1 MSESVAPKITGNL
14 TGKDFEPDPTHPEV
28 KRNDYF
34 YKTSARPPS
43 YKYPQTVGEDFNNE
57 INYNTHDSSE
67 FAKQRNSNTNN
78 NINEETAEP
87 FMFFEFLTI
96 IEEKKYE
103 QHKAIHDDYYDSQTR
118 SITFRGQLG
127 ELALDAR
134 NFADYDETTKTSAF
148 QEQNAELIEAVAKDP
163 EMFDKARREY
173 NGSIALYMPT
183 DIQIND
189 TIVYNEDTRQIMGSV
204 SALNND
210 EQDDFIN
217 ATTGTNIGVLTA
229 MSAVAGFLSKRGAGA
244 LTKLAAKAT
253 GNNAAIKSRAAA
265 ILGKFG
271 TTTAA
276 ILGGSA
282 AVLLAPEAQRSTGK
296 ALNPHEFMAYGSTG
310 MRNFTFSWTML
321 PDSQEESDQC
331 SALIKHFR
339 MAAHATREGALRV
352 TVPDHVIVS
361 FHGARDMIQLP
372 AVVIES
378 VNVIYNPNN
387 SSFFKQNN
395 APVEIGLSV
404 TLKEIVP
411 IYRQDVMEGF

>member
-1 MSESVAPKITGNL
+1 MSESVAPKTSGRL
-14 TGKDFEPDPTHPEV
+14 DGKDFEPDPLHPEI

-67 FAKQRNSNTNN
+67 FAKQRNSNTNT
-78 NINEETAEP
+78 NIDMETAEP

-103 QHKAIHDDYYDSQTR
+103 QHKKIHDDYYDAQKR
-118 SITFRGQLG
+118 IFRGQLG
-127 ELALDAR
+127 ELALDAS
-134 NFADYDETTKTSAF
+134 NFADYDSKAGTSET
-148 QEQNAELIEAVAKDP
+148 QEEYAEMVEAVAKDP

-204 SALNND
+204 SSLNND

-244 LTKLAAKAT
+244 LAKAAGKST
-253 GNNAAIKSRAAA
+253 GTSAAIKNRAAA
-265 ILGKFG
+265 ILSKFG

-276 ILGGSA
+276 ILGGGA